1 MTNKI
6 RFSIMMFL
14 QYAIWG
20 AWTTALGA
28 HLEKIGFSGTEIAG
42 IYGCM
47 WLACILA
54 PFIGGQVADRLIQ
67 SQQFLGVAHLAGAF
81 LLYQT
86 SIQTDFA
93 PMWWYMMAHCLLYA
107 PTLVLTN
114 SICFRH
120 LGNADE
126 EFGKIRVWGAIGWI
140 AIGWI
145 VTFIRTN
152 WQTENLTGMSDL
164 LVIAAVVSAVMGVYS
179 FSLPKTEPIKNSQD
193 PLAFIKAFSMLKDRN
208 FLIFMLV
215 AFVVTTEMQFY
226 YIPTGPFL
234 LDMGATEA
242 WLTAT
247 KTVAQ
252 ISEVLVLTFLLHV
265 SIRKIGV
272 RWTMFIGIM
281 AWPLRYLL
289 FMIPSLPVIVA
300 ALSLHGFGYAFF
312 MVTGN
317 IYTNKKATDDM
328 RASAQALFIF
338 ATWGMGNYLGT
349 LFTGYIWDTFRTPSG
364 ETIWWQFFLVPA
376 TLCIVMG
383 LIFLAFFRDD
393 PKVTED
399 DLKGV

>member
-1 MTNKI
+1 
-6 RFSIMMFL
+6 
-14 QYAIWG
+14 
-20 AWTTALGA
+20 
-28 HLEKIGFSGTEIAG
+28 
-42 IYGCM
+42 
-47 WLACILA
+47 
-54 PFIGGQVADRLIQ
+54 
-67 SQQFLGVAHLAGAF
+67 
-81 LLYQT
+81 
-86 SIQTDFA
+86 
-93 PMWWYMMAHCLLYA
+93 
-107 PTLVLTN
+107 
-114 SICFRH
+114 
-120 LGNADE
+120 
-126 EFGKIRVWGAIGWI
+126 
-140 AIGWI
+140 
-145 VTFIRTN
+145 
-152 WQTENLTGMSDL
+152 
-164 LVIAAVVSAVMGVYS
+164 
-179 FSLPKTEPIKNSQD
+179 
-193 PLAFIKAFSMLKDRN
+193 MLKDRN

-289 FMIPSLPVIVA
+289 FMIPSLPIIVA

-349 LFTGYIWDTFRTPSG
+349 LFTGYIWDTFKTPSG

-393 PKVTED
+393 PKVTEE